1 MPSPLHP
8 WIQGPLLAVVAGLL
22 YVLSY
27 RLNELFDGWAL
38 YAQGINLIFL
48 PAGIKHLAIL
58 IGGGWGALGCFLALV
73 ALAQE
78 FWNGVALGHIVLY
91 SAISTGATW
100 LGLIL
105 GMRLLGIRQDL
116 DNLQFLHLPTM
127 DLITTA
133 IHGFTTNVFF
143 IAVGMKSDNLIGNAL
158 AMMFGDFVGS
168 FVLLTLLWLGMVLIR
183 QWRARHAPRL

>member
-1 MPSPLHP
+1 MPVPLHP
-8 WIQGPLLAVVAGLL
+8 WIQGPLLAVGAGLL
-22 YVLSY
+22 FFLTY

-58 IGGGWGALGCFLALV
+58 IGGGWGALGCFLALLV
-73 ALAQE
+73 LARE
-78 FWNGVALGHIVLY
+78 FWNDVAIGHITAY

-105 GMRLLGIRQDL
+105 GMRLLRIQRDL
-116 DNLQFLHLPTM
+116 GNLKFMHLPTI

-143 IAVGMKSDNLIGNAL
+143 ITVGMKSDNLIGNAL
-158 AMMFGDFVGS
+158 AMMFGDFIGS
-168 FVLLTLLWLGMVLIR
+168 FVLLTLLWLSLMLVR
-183 QWRARHAPRL
+183 QMRAKHPPRI